1 MASATSNVYHSQDGY
16 IDLPKRVLYLTMAG
30 LMLSLLLAA
39 LDQTVVGT
47 AMPRIISELQGFNH
61 YAWVTTAY
69 MLTSTAVVP
78 IVGKLS
84 DLYGRKQFLVGGAI
98 FFVLT
103 SMLCGLAQD
112 MTQLV
117 LFRGLQGIGAGILM
131 STVFTVISSL
141 FPPAERGKIQGIFGG
156 VFGFASILGP
166 LIGGYLT
173 DYLSWRWVFY
183 VNLPVGALAVA
194 VLAAEFPNIKP
205 HRDSRPKID
214 FLGSAAL
221 VACVTP
227 LLLGLSW
234 AGHEFPWGSPEIIG
248 LLAFSVL
255 MLAAFLL
262 IEQRAAEPVIPL
274 RLFHSRITTVAALGL
289 GITSMGMFGS
299 ILYIPLFIQG
309 VIGSSATSSGTLLAP
324 MMATMLV
331 SSIAG
336 GQIISRTGRY
346 KTMGVAGLCIMAFGM
361 FLLSQMGPDT
371 DYLTVIRN
379 MMILG
384 LGMGPTMPVFTLAAQ
399 NSVDLRELGVVTAL
413 TQFSRSIGGTVG
425 AALFGSLLTN
435 QFSPAITAAA
445 GKAGLAVPARVMD
458 HLQNPQ
464 ALVDPHA
471 ADALKDALVASSP
484 QGADLYAGLLL
495 VIKQGLSSALHD
507 TFLTASLLLVGGV
520 LLMLLLKEAPLRRR
534 QRTPQAATAPDA
546 APAAAETREPVPQ
559 R

>member
-1 MASATSNVYHSQDGY
+1 MATATSNVYHSQDGY
-16 IDLPKRVLYLTMAG
+16 IDLPKRVLYLTVAG

-47 AMPRIISELQGFNH
+47 AMPRIISDLQGFNH

-117 LFRGLQGIGAGILM
+117 AFRGLQGIGGGIIM
-131 STVFTVISSL
+131 STVFTVISAI

-173 DYLSWRWVFY
+173 DSLSWRWVFY

-205 HRDSRPKID
+205 HRDSHPKID

-227 LLLGLSW
+227 LLLALSW
-234 AGHEFPWGSPEIIG
+234 AGHEFAWGSPEILG
-248 LLAFSVL
+248 LLGFAVL

-274 RLFHSRITTVAALGL
+274 RLFHSRIITVAALGL

-309 VIGSSATSSGTLLAP
+309 VIGSSATSSGSLLAP

-331 SSIAG
+331 SSIGG

-346 KTMGVAGLCIMAFGM
+346 KTIGAAGMCIMAFGM

-371 DYLTVIRN
+371 DYLTVVRN

-445 GKAGLAVPARVMD
+445 GKAGLAVPAGVMD

-471 ADALKDALVASSP
+471 ADALKEALAGSSP
-484 QGADLYAGLLL
+484 QGVDLYTGLLL
-495 VIKQGLSSALHD
+495 VIKQGLASALHD

-520 LLMLLLKEAPLRRR
+520 LLMLLLKEVPLRRR
-534 QRTPQAATAPDA
+534 QRGPQAQSAPDTA
-546 APAAAETREPVPQ
+546 QATPDAREPVAQ